1 MGVLHA
7 EIGSL
12 LVHHLTEADGIA
24 SDVLRQGIGGIVVAL
39 EHHLV
44 NEVAQQIAL
53 AQAHS
58 GVTADKDVLCDADG
72 VSQIAVLEGEQ
83 TGHHLRER
91 GHETGF
97 VGVFLAEDHACGVV
111 DEHPGVGREGC
122 QRIGSI
128 DRISIEDGSES
139 GVVDGVDML
148 KAYLFRGESDATACL
163 ITPVAGGNGGEK
175 RQQTSPSEK
184 WCSCHVIRFF
194 ATKLLKKLQISLI
207 FRTFATLFKKC
218 RN

>member
-1 MGVLHA
+1 M
-7 EIGSL
+7 
-12 LVHHLTEADGIA
+12 
-24 SDVLRQGIGGIVVAL
+24 LRQGIGGIVVAL

-58 GVTADKDVLCDADG
+58 GVTADKDVLCNADG
-72 VSQIAVLEGEQ
+72 VSQIAVLKGEQ

-111 DEHPGVGREGC
+111 DEHPGIGREGC
-122 QRIGSI
+122 QRIGPL
-128 DRISIEDGSES
+128 DRVGVEDGVEH
-139 GVVDGVDML
+139 GTVDGVDML
-148 KAYLFRGESDATACL
+148 EAYLFGGESDATACL
-163 ITPVAGGNGGEK
+163 ITPVAGCDNGK
-175 RQQTSPSEK
+175 KHQQTRPSEK
-184 WCSCHVIRFF
+184 WCSYHVIRFF